1 MNGVCKKIFLILLS
15 GVFLIMNV
23 GGCSGK
29 KQTEVV
35 AGRVVTENGVTYI
48 EADGKPFTYVGIQL
62 RTDAFMN
69 CEFKK
74 AEDLEPYFKATAA
87 LNINTIQLPI
97 DWRDIE
103 SDKDRYDFSVI
114 DSFLSMAKKYNLK
127 VEFLWFS
134 TNMCGETHSYHIPDY
149 IIDDAKTYPRY
160 DTQYTGLFW
169 KYYGYIMHLE
179 FGNDALL
186 EREVKVVT
194 KLMEYVYEWNEKNGK
209 PNTLIGVQVH
219 NEPDCFP
226 LWRVGHNQIYVK
238 KDGEQITE
246 QQAIADVN
254 KALDTVGKA
263 FKSSPYKIYTRV
275 NFALANVMNDYIK
288 SVFDLEGIDI
298 VGDDPHEENVA
309 TISNAIKEYSLVGN
323 YPHIA
328 ENRASYSNTNSLIL
342 NAFAQNGGYI
352 MYEVA
357 TSEFFVTNNSDPKTD
372 PEYGIY
378 KADLSPKQHTA
389 SVGRFLKMLNN
400 IGSALVTTDKVN
412 IVAFNVENNFP
423 LGTYEK
429 KFKIGENEWM
439 FKTEKSAI
447 GVLIDCG
454 NYVIVASEK
463 EAELQGVNDA
473 TCEQGV
479 FDGDEWIKQNDIVLT
494 NGSFKLEGYCIY
506 KIGVTK

>member
-1 MNGVCKKIFLILLS
+1 MKKIFKRMFFVLLA
-15 GVFLIMNV
+15 GVFSMLNFV
-23 GGCSGK
+23 GCTNEN
-29 KQTEVV
+29 KQEVV

-74 AEDLEPYFKATAA
+74 AEDLEPYFRATAA

-103 SDKDRYDFSVI
+103 TDKDVYNFAVI
-114 DSFLSMAKKYNLK
+114 DAFLNMAKKYNLK

-149 IIDDAKTYPRY
+149 IIDDATTYPRY
-160 DTQYTGLFW
+160 DTAYTGMFW
-169 KYYGYIMHLE
+169 PYYGYIMHLE
-179 FGNDALL
+179 FGNDNLL
-186 EREVKVVT
+186 AREVKVVT
-194 KLMEYVYEWNEKNGK
+194 ELMNHVYDWNESNGK

-238 KDGEQITE
+238 KDGRQITE
-246 QQAIADVN
+246 AEARADVN

-263 FKSSPYKIYTRV
+263 FKSTKYKVYTRV
-275 NFALANVMNDYIK
+275 NFALANVMNDYIE
-288 SVFDLEGIDI
+288 SVFNLEGIDI
-298 VGDDPHEENVA
+298 VGDDPHEENIS
-309 TISNAIKEYSLVGN
+309 TITNALKEYSLDGN

-342 NAFAQNGGYI
+342 SSFAQNGGYI

-357 TSEFFVTNNSDPKTD
+357 TSEFFVSNNTDHSID

-378 KADLSPKQHTA
+378 NSELKAKRHTA
-389 SVGRFLKMLNN
+389 GVGRFLKMLNN
-400 IGSALVTTDKVN
+400 VGSALVTTDKTN
-412 IVAFNVENNFP
+412 IFAFNIENNFP
-423 LGTYEK
+423 LGKYEK
-429 KFKIGENEWM
+429 SVMIGNNELKY
-439 FKTEKSAI
+439 KTEDSAI
-447 GVLIDCG
+447 GLLINCG
-454 NYVIVASEK
+454 DYVIVASEK
-463 EAELQGVNDA
+463 AA
-473 TCEQGV
+473 TLSGLNVSSCEEGT
-479 FDGDEWIKQNDIVLT
+479 FNGTEWSKQNDVTVTGGVL
-494 NGSFKLEGYCIY
+494 NLEEYKIY
-506 KIGVTK
+506 KIGL